1 MTTRPQV
8 VDVVDLD
15 TMAPIP
21 TTVESLESF
30 VQRSRRMLC
39 DYQFPPREIDTVI
52 AILRDAKATGQL
64 VVDFSQGTAC
74 NVRFR
79 QEEKITPP

>member
-1 MTTRPQV
+1 MTTRPQ
-8 VDVVDLD
+8 VVDLD

-21 TTVESLESF
+21 TTVEDIEAF
-30 VQRSRRMLC
+30 VRRSTRMLC